1 MVRPEPDRQA
11 HRRRQRLIYAPTI
24 VLLILIISRSSYFDN
39 WPTPPGIII
48 TFALTGLILLFSALS
63 LRRAA
68 EKARTVGLQRIDQYL
83 LEVAGNETLTAKF
96 RLIRERIVALNT
108 GAFSRYADEPV
119 VRALLLSLTGIGGS
133 ALVDALNYAKF

>member
-1 MVRPEPDRQA
+1 ME
-11 HRRRQRLIYAPTI
+11 
-24 VLLILIISRSSYFDN
+24 
-39 WPTPPGIII
+39 
-48 TFALTGLILLFSALS
+48 SALS

-68 EKARTVGLQRIDQYL
+68 EKARTLGLQRIDQYL
-83 LEVAGNETLTAKF
+83 LEIAGNETLSAKF
-96 RLIRERIVALNT
+96 RLLRERIVALNT